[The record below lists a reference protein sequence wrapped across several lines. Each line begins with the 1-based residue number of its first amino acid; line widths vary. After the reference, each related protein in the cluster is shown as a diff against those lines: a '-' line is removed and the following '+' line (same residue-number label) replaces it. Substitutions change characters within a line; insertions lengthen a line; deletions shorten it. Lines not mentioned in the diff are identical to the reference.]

1 MNRLVRKYKVDSDAT
16 VLQLNARSLCRI
28 PSATRSVAA
37 EYVRRRKCLLITK
50 LCERLCGPRSSPS
63 GVQLLVVSP
72 FSLFHPLLFYSVHIK
87 GPRTNSRGIKK
98 MEGPLAIYFIGLVPR
113 SCCAFFPSDV
123 ELFRIRPTAP
133 YSTNPRLFERRF
145 YFFSAVLQ
153 HPAAK
158 SFISLLTAK
167 YRRYSTDVKTSPQ
180 QLHRFLPSGLS
191 RLVSHRYPTNL
202 FTSTSQRA
210 VPTAVRKQSVCSLGS
225 DLADVCNSNRWNQ
238 TELLPLPVWA
248 LSCGH
253 SRFLPSSRR
262 TPVAA
267 AFTLCSPQRL

>member
-1 MNRLVRKYKVDSDAT
+1 M
-16 VLQLNARSLCRI
+16 
-28 PSATRSVAA
+28 
-37 EYVRRRKCLLITK
+37 
-50 LCERLCGPRSSPS
+50 ERP
-63 GVQLLVVSP
+63 
-72 FSLFHPLLFYSVHIK
+72 PL
-87 GPRTNSRGIKK
+87 
-98 MEGPLAIYFIGLVPR
+98 IYFIGLVPR

-133 YSTNPRLFERRF
+133 YSTNPRLFERI
-145 YFFSAVLQ
+145 FFSILQ
-153 HPAAK
+153 HPVAK
-158 SFISLLTAK
+158 YFILQLTAK
-167 YRRYSTDVKTSPQ
+167 YQCYSTDVKTSPQ

-191 RLVSHRYPTNL
+191 RPVSHRYPTNL

-248 LSCGH
+248 LSCGY

-262 TPVAA
+262 TPPSQQRSPCVHPSSYEH
-267 AFTLCSPQRL
+267 TVSWLC